1 MRLGG
6 RRRGAGAGRV
16 TACRSPGLRLIAPSG
31 RLVTRRPL
39 VLAATLA
46 ARAGLPGVIAIWP
59 SAAEPMLAASPREA
73 RIMRWLD
80 RVFPWLARPQR
91 LVDVATWHALRS
103 RAAILAGGRPLAL
116 DAAEH
121 ALGEAL
127 RRPRLALFS
136 PSRSSGKVTCF
147 VFAGDAEWPVA
158 VVKAMAQ
165 REEAAWLAREVEVV
179 AGMRARLGETPIGEA
194 LPPAPLLAGPLAG
207 DWIVVEPFDPLAS
220 AAARPPEDVAISW
233 LRAFQRATTVS
244 EAAWD
249 ERDEQRALDAVEAA
263 WQALRPHAAAP
274 LRAAVAE
281 LLAAVRGVAVPRC
294 AVHGDY
300 WRGNLA
306 VRERALRVFDWEWGA
321 ERGDPFLDRWC
332 LELCELHPSQVG
344 WEPPVAQLQ
353 DALARMRSALARDH
367 LDPAFALATLAPVV
381 AVLARR
387 HRSTGTLSGWGA
399 RALPLMR
406 AAERLLL
413 APDRA
418 AAARAA
424 RKFDAAPSV

>member
-1 MRLGG
+1 
-6 RRRGAGAGRV
+6 V
-16 TACRSPGLRLIAPSG
+16 TASRSPGLRLIAPGG

-39 VLAATLA
+39 VLAAALA
-46 ARAGLPGVIAIWP
+46 ARAGLPGVIAVWP

-80 RVFPWLARPQR
+80 RAFPWLARPQQ

-103 RAAILAGGRPLAL
+103 RAAILRGGRPLAL

-127 RRPRLALFS
+127 RRPRVALFS

-147 VFAGDAEWPVA
+147 IFAGDDERPAA

-165 REEAAWLAREVEVV
+165 PAEAPWLAREVEVV
-179 AGMRARLGETPIGEA
+179 ARLRARLGEAGIGEA
-194 LPPAPLLAGPLAG
+194 LPPAPLLAGSLG
-207 DWIVVEPFDPLAS
+207 EEWVVVEPFDPLAS

-233 LRAFQRATTVS
+233 LRAFQRATS
-244 EAAWD
+244 ASDAPWD
-249 ERDEQRALDAVEAA
+249 ERDDACALAAVEAA
-263 WQALRPHAAAP
+263 WRALRPHAAAP
-274 LRAAVAE
+274 LLDAVGG
-281 LLAAVRGVAVPRC
+281 LLAALRGVAVPRC

-306 VRERALRVFDWEWGA
+306 VRGRALRVFDWEWGA
-321 ERGDPFLDRWC
+321 ERGDPFVDRWC

-344 WEPPVAQLQ
+344 WEPPVAQLA
-353 DALARMRSALARDH
+353 DALARMRVALARDR
-367 LDPAFALATLAPVV
+367 LEPAFALATLAPVV

-387 HRSTGTLSGWGA
+387 HRSTTGTLSGWGA

-413 APDRA
+413 APERA
-418 AAARAA
+418 ADAPPA